1 MRRLASFLAKATI
14 SALLL
19 YLSLRRVNF
28 GSVGE
33 RLGALNFGWLVFML
47 VALCV
52 QTLLLAL
59 RWREIVGICGARLH
73 LIVGY
78 RYSLI
83 GLFFSQVLPSTIGGD
98 AARIWLMARGGA
110 GWPMASYSVLID
122 RVVGVTVLAIL
133 VVVCL
138 PWTLDLIH
146 DPVASATLALIGLGT
161 LAGAMGFLALGV
173 PSLRVTERWWL
184 TRQLAVASR
193 LTWQVCRSARAGT
206 QAAALSLAIQMITV
220 IVAWAAAMAAHV
232 LVELSQVLLLIPPVI
247 LIATIPV
254 SIAGWGMR
262 ESAMVLAFSYAGLAD
277 SDGLIISILLG
288 ATTFAVGAIGGIL
301 WITGGYRWHFG
312 EGHLGPA
319 QHSSASDYS

>member
-1 MRRLASFLAKATI
+1 MNGRFTRPMRRLASFLAKATI

-110 GWPMASYSVLID
+110 G
-122 RVVGVTVLAIL
+122 
-133 VVVCL
+133 
-138 PWTLDLIH
+138 
-146 DPVASATLALIGLGT
+146 
-161 LAGAMGFLALGV
+161 
-173 PSLRVTERWWL
+173 
-184 TRQLAVASR
+184 
-193 LTWQVCRSARAGT
+193 
-206 QAAALSLAIQMITV
+206 
-220 IVAWAAAMAAHV
+220 
-232 LVELSQVLLLIPPVI
+232 
-247 LIATIPV
+247 
-254 SIAGWGMR
+254 
-262 ESAMVLAFSYAGLAD
+262 
-277 SDGLIISILLG
+277 
-288 ATTFAVGAIGGIL
+288 
-301 WITGGYRWHFG
+301 
-312 EGHLGPA
+312 
-319 QHSSASDYS
+319 

>member
-1 MRRLASFLAKATI
+1 MGRLASFLAKAAI

-19 YLSLRRVNF
+19 YLSVHRVNF

-33 RLGALNFGWLVFML
+33 RLGTLNFGWLVFML
-47 VALCV
+47 IALCV

-73 LIVGY
+73 LTAGLSY
-78 RYSLI
+78 TFI

-98 AARIWLMARGGA
+98 AARIWLLARGGA
-110 GWPMASYSVLID
+110 GWPVASYSVLLD

-146 DPVASATLALIGLGT
+146 DPVASATLAMIGFGT
-161 LAGAMGFLALGV
+161 LAGAMAFLALGV
-173 PSLRVTERWWL
+173 MSLRVTERLWL
-184 TRQLAVASR
+184 IHQLAVASR
-193 LTWQVCRSARAGT
+193 LAWQLCRLVRAG
-206 QAAALSLAIQMITV
+206 ALVALSLAMQGITI

-232 LVELSQVLLLIPPVI
+232 TVEPWQVLLLIPPVI

-254 SIAGWGMR
+254 SIAGWGVR
-262 ESAMVLAFSYAGLAD
+262 ESAMVLAFSYAGLAE
-277 SDGLIISILLG
+277 SDGLIVSILLG
-288 ATTFAVGAIGGIL
+288 ATTFAVGAIGGII
-301 WITGGYRWHFG
+301 WMTSGYRWH
-312 EGHLGPA
+312 
-319 QHSSASDYS
+319 SVKII